1 MEIQSLR
8 LSITEEEINALV
20 AEFAPGDPP
29 VENLRIRLT
38 PEGIVVLGDYPTML
52 MKVAFQTLW
61 EVKGYGSVVEA
72 RLANVQVSGLPAGIL
87 RGVLLK
93 TLGDTLAEKP
103 GVRVED
109 EAILIDLSQQPAV
122 QKLHLKM
129 NLTGVHC
136 VAEELIVETGPTIA

>member
-8 LSITEEEINALV
+8 LSITEGEINALL

-29 VENLRIRLT
+29 VENLLVRLT
-38 PEGIVVLGDYPTML
+38 PEGIVVQGDYPTML

-61 EVKGYGSVVEA
+61 QVRGYGSVVET
-72 RLANVQVSGLPAGIL
+72 RLNNVQVSGLPAGIL

-93 TLGDTLAEKP
+93 TIGDTIAQQP
-103 GVRVED
+103 GVLIEG
-109 EAILIDLSQQPAV
+109 ESILIDLSRQPAL
-122 QKLHLKM
+122 QKLRLKI

-136 VAEELIVETGPTIA
+136 VADELVIEAGPTLA